1 MRPALLP
8 VAALLLTTGVAA
20 AQTTPTV
27 EQPWARATAGSG
39 KTGAAYLMLTAH
51 GQGDRLTGASTPV
64 ADMAE
69 LHQSSEDHGVMRM
82 RPVEGLAL
90 DPGMPVTLAPG
101 GMHLM
106 LMDLKQ
112 PLKQGTTFPLTLT
125 FEHAPPVTVQV
136 PVKAAGATK
145 P

>member
-1 MRPALLP
+1 MYRILLP
-8 VAALLLTTGVAA
+8 LIILLVATGVAA
-20 AQTTPTV
+20 AQTAPTV
-27 EQPWARATAGSG
+27 DQAWARATAGGG
-39 KTGAAYLMLTAH
+39 KTGAAYLTLTAH

-64 ADMAE
+64 SDMAE

-90 DPGMPVTLAPG
+90 DPDKPVILAPG

-112 PLKQGTTFPLTLT
+112 PLKQGASFPLTLT
-125 FEHAPPVTVQV
+125 FEHAPSVTVQV
-136 PVKAAGATK
+136 AVKAAGATK

>member
-1 MRPALLP
+1 LHRISLTLAP
-8 VAALLLTTGVAA
+8 LLLTAAAA
-20 AQTTPTV
+20 AQATPTV
-27 EQPWARATAGSG
+27 DQPWTRATAGG
-39 KTGAAYLMLTAH
+39 GTTGAAYLTLTAH
-51 GQGDRLTGASTPV
+51 DQGDRLTGASTPV

-90 DPGMPVTLAPG
+90 EPGKPVALSPG

-106 LMDLKQ
+106 LMGLKQ
-112 PLKQGTTFPLTLT
+112 PLKQGASFPLTLT

-136 PVKAAGATK
+136 PVKAAGAAR